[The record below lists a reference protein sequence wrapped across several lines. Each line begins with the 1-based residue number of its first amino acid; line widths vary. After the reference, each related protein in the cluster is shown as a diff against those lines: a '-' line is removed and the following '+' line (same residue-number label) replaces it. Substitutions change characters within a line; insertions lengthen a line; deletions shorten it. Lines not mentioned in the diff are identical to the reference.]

1 MKLIEDYLSESARA
15 CNTPELSEAL
25 GLTKSNIYMATELMR
40 GFGVVDRMKG
50 GVKSFRYYYFL
61 KDRYSEEEIAE
72 MIPKREVKVPR
83 PKKPR
88 VRRKPGRPRKKTEAE
103 LFMDSYLGDIE
114 KRASTATDG
123 LTGLAILGLPDI
135 DSVRPTRDTVKPETS
150 KLEPVPEL
158 GIKMFATLK
167 VKELSKN
174 VRRLPQTE
182 LNYLKN
188 IFKQYSWFPVIENL
202 QTGYAKFKAMKTGR
216 YGDTIHFSKGSNPW
230 EDVISIKV
238 GTSISSDLFMPMI
251 ETKRWQ
257 NWNEFNAPPRAARS
271 YQPGGYGIILNEFI
285 DSGNTLVEIT
295 SNRPPIAMRTMLNY
309 HVKRKGLQAQIAV
322 TRVQD
327 YVYLEKMS

>member
-1 MKLIEDYLSESARA
+1 
-15 CNTPELSEAL
+15 
-25 GLTKSNIYMATELMR
+25 
-40 GFGVVDRMKG
+40 
-50 GVKSFRYYYFL
+50 
-61 KDRYSEEEIAE
+61 
-72 MIPKREVKVPR
+72 
-83 PKKPR
+83 
-88 VRRKPGRPRKKTEAE
+88 
-103 LFMDSYLGDIE
+103 
-114 KRASTATDG
+114 
-123 LTGLAILGLPDI
+123 
-135 DSVRPTRDTVKPETS
+135 
-150 KLEPVPEL
+150 
-158 GIKMFATLK
+158 MFATLK

-238 GTSISSDLFMPMI
+238 GTSISSDLFMPMS

-295 SNRPPIAMRTMLNY
+295 SNRPPAAMRTMLNY

-322 TRVQD
+322 SRVQD
-327 YVYLEKMS
+327 YVYLEKMC